1 MEHYNDWFGDD
12 WCGETRDEE
21 WALIEAI
28 KNSVRDDIKQEM
40 ERLRKENAELQQ
52 YKKERQEVENI
63 KKCYESRLQTEV
75 EAYKRELCTAKIKEL
90 FGDYIVIGWGVEQK
104 ITLPPKCDKCDKGRY
119 IHFKSPSGKDL
130 REPCQ
135 CANGKKEYLPLDL
148 HLIGIRQD
156 NLFNGKRRIWNYYAP
171 SVHNSDDYRDVFD
184 WVYKGEP
191 FEKINEWNVVFLDK
205 ETCEKYCEWKTEQE
219 AKKNEVY

>member
-1 MEHYNDWFGDD
+1 MCYYDSWFEEN
-12 WCGETRDEE
+12 WCEE
-21 WALIEAI
+21 PREEEMALIEAI
-28 KNSVRDDIKQEM
+28 KENVKQDIKQEM
-40 ERLRKENAELQQ
+40 EHLREENAELQQ
-52 YKKERQEVENI
+52 YKQERQEVENV
-63 KKCYESRLQTEV
+63 KKWYESRLQTEV

-90 FGDYIVIGWGVEQK
+90 FGDYIVIGWGVKQK
-104 ITLPPKCDKCDKGRY
+104 ITLPPKCDKCDEGRY

-148 HLIGIRQD
+148 HLIRIRQD

-171 SVHNSDDYRDVFD
+171 SVHDSDDYRDVFD

-191 FEKINEWNVVFLDK
+191 FEKINAWWNVVFLDK
-205 ETCEKYCEWKTEQE
+205 ETCEKYCEWKTEQGE
-219 AKKNEVY
+219 KKDGN

>member
-1 MEHYNDWFGDD
+1 MLFRSN
-12 WCGETRDEE
+12 WCEGPREE
-21 WALIEAI
+21 EMALIEAI
-28 KNSVRDDIKQEM
+28 KENVKQDIKQEM

-63 KKCYESRLQTEV
+63 KKWYESRLQTEV
-75 EAYKRELCTAKIKEL
+75 EAYKRELRSAKIKEL
-90 FGDYIVIGWGVEQK
+90 FGDYIVIGWGVKKK
-104 ITLPPKCDKCDKGRY
+104 ITLPPKCDKCDKDRM

-148 HLIGIRQD
+148 HLIRIRQES
-156 NLFNGKRRIWNYYAP
+156 LFNGKRRIWNYYVP
-171 SVHNSDDYRDVFD
+171 SIHDSDDYRDVFD
-184 WVYKGEP
+184 WVYKGES

-205 ETCEKYCEWKTEQE
+205 ETCEKYCAWKTEQE
-219 AKKNEVY
+219 AKENGN

>member
-1 MEHYNDWFGDD
+1 MCYYDSWFEEN
-12 WCGETRDEE
+12 WCEE
-21 WALIEAI
+21 PREEEMALIEAI
-28 KNSVRDDIKQEM
+28 KENVKQDIKQEM
-40 ERLRKENAELQQ
+40 ERLRKENKELQQ

-63 KKCYESRLQTEV
+63 KKWYESRLQTEV
-75 EAYKRELCTAKIKEL
+75 EAYKRELRTAKIKEL

-104 ITLPPKCDKCDKGRY
+104 ITLPPKCDKCDEYRY

-148 HLIGIRQD
+148 HLFRIHQD

-171 SVHNSDDYRDVFD
+171 SVNDSDDYRDVFN
-184 WVYKGEP
+184 WVYEGEP
-191 FEKINEWNVVFLDK
+191 FEKINEWNVIFLDK
-205 ETCEKYCEWKTEQE
+205 EDCEKYCTWKTEQE

>member
-1 MEHYNDWFGDD
+1 MEHYNDWFGND

-21 WALIEAI
+21 WALIDAI

-52 YKKERQEVENI
+52 YKKERQEIENI
-63 KKCYESRLQTEV
+63 KKWYESRLQTEV
-75 EAYKRELCTAKIKEL
+75 EAYKRELRSAKIKEL
-90 FGDYIVIGWGVEQK
+90 FGDYIVTAWGVKKK
-104 ITLPPKCDKCDKGRY
+104 ISLPPKCDKCDKGRY

-135 CANGKKEYLPLDL
+135 CAKGKKEYAPYDL
-148 HLIGIRQD
+148 HLIRIKQNDVFDGQ
-156 NLFNGKRRIWNYYAP
+156 RRIFNYYAP
-171 SVHNSDDYRDVFD
+171 SVHDSDDYRNIFD
-184 WVYKGEP
+184 YVYRGKP
-191 FEKINEWNVVFLDK
+191 FEEVDSYNAVFLDK

-219 AKKNEVY
+219 AKKNEIY

>member
-1 MEHYNDWFGDD
+1 MCYYDSWFEEN
-12 WCGETRDEE
+12 WCEE
-21 WALIEAI
+21 PREEEAALIDAI
-28 KNSVRDDIKQEM
+28 KNSVREDIKQEM
-40 ERLRKENAELQQ
+40 ERLREENAELQQ
-52 YKKERQEVENI
+52 YKQERQEVENV
-63 KKCYESRLQTEV
+63 KKWYESRLQTEV
-75 EAYKRELCTAKIKEL
+75 EAYKRELRTAKIKEL
-90 FGDYIVIGWGVEQK
+90 FGDYIVIGWGVKQK
-104 ITLPPKCDKCDKGRY
+104 ITLPPKCDRCDEVRY

-148 HLIGIRQD
+148 HLIRIRQD

-171 SVHNSDDYRDVFD
+171 SVHDSDDYRDVFD

-191 FEKINEWNVVFLDK
+191 FEKINAWNVVFLNK
-205 ETCEKYCEWKTEQE
+205 EDCEKYCTWKTEQE

>member
-28 KNSVRDDIKQEM
+28 KESVRQDIKAEM

-52 YKKERQEVENI
+52 YKKERQEVEKI
-63 KKCYESRLQTEV
+63 KNFYESRLQTQI
-75 EAYKRELCTAKIKEL
+75 EAYKRKLRTAKIKEL
-90 FGDYIVIGWGVEQK
+90 FGDDIVIGWGVKQK
-104 ITLPPKCDKCDKGRY
+104 IVLPPKCDKCDEGRY
-119 IHFKSPSGKDL
+119 IHFNSPSGKDL

-135 CANGKKEYLPLDL
+135 CAKGKKEYYPIDL
-148 HLIGIRQD
+148 HLIRIHQD
-156 NLFNGKRRIWNYYAP
+156 DIFNGQRRIFSYYAP
-171 SVHNSDDYRDVFD
+171 CVHDSDDYQDVFD
-184 WVYKGEP
+184 RVYKNEP
-191 FEKINEWNVVFLDK
+191 FDTLNFYNLVFLNK
-205 ETCEKYCEWKTEQE
+205 ETCERYCAWKTEQE

>member
-28 KNSVRDDIKQEM
+28 KESVRQDIKAEM

-52 YKKERQEVENI
+52 YKKELQEVEKI
-63 KKCYESRLQTEV
+63 KNFYESRLQTQI
-75 EAYKRELCTAKIKEL
+75 EAYKRKLRTAKIKEL
-90 FGDYIVIGWGVEQK
+90 FGDDIVIGWGVKQK
-104 ITLPPKCDKCDKGRY
+104 IILPPKCDKCDEGRY
-119 IHFKSPSGKDL
+119 IHFNSPSGKDL

-135 CANGKKEYLPLDL
+135 CAKGKKEYYPIDL
-148 HLIGIRQD
+148 HLIRIHQD
-156 NLFNGKRRIWNYYAP
+156 DIFNGQRRTFSYYAP
-171 SVHNSDDYRDVFD
+171 CVHDSDDYRDVFD
-184 WVYKGEP
+184 RVYKNEP
-191 FEKINEWNVVFLDK
+191 FDTLNVYNVVFLNK
-205 ETCEKYCEWKTEQE
+205 ETCERYCAWKTEQE

>member
-1 MEHYNDWFGDD
+1 MEHYNDWFGND

-21 WALIEAI
+21 WALIDAI

-52 YKKERQEVENI
+52 YKKERQEVENV
-63 KKCYESRLQTEV
+63 KKWYESRLKTEV

-135 CANGKKEYLPLDL
+135 CAKGKKEYAPYDL
-148 HLIGIRQD
+148 HLIGIKQS
-156 NLFNGKRRIWNYYAP
+156 NVFNGERRIFNYYAP
-171 SVHNSDDYRDVFD
+171 SVHDSDDYRDVFD
-184 WVYKGEP
+184 RVYKGEP
-191 FEKINEWNVVFLDK
+191 FEKINEWNVVFLSK
-205 ETCEKYCEWKTEQE
+205 EDCEKYCTWKTEQE
-219 AKKNEVY
+219 AEKK